1 MAPVFAAF
9 DSVNYRR
16 LLPQHFADCILLPND
31 VKEAF
36 AQEGFCVSILG
47 NECNSVAIDICH
59 EILINRDLKD
69 AITRPG
75 INAIN
80 QVALSIPYKGSNLR
94 NIRNKVFNKEPINND
109 KISSTDRKIYDNVMA
124 VLNRIK
130 ESSLLPTSISEQE
143 QDLLHFRSMV
153 RMILT
158 KICYKHI

>member
-36 AQEGFCVSILG
+36 AQEGFSVSILG
-47 NECNSVAIDICH
+47 NEYNSVAIDKCH

-80 QVALSIPYKGSNLR
+80 QVALSIPYKG
-94 NIRNKVFNKEPINND
+94 
-109 KISSTDRKIYDNVMA
+109 Y
-124 VLNRIK
+124 
-130 ESSLLPTSISEQE
+130 
-143 QDLLHFRSMV
+143 
-153 RMILT
+153 
-158 KICYKHI
+158 